1 MKSTSRKT
9 SSLETEAVGF
19 AQQYQSN
26 QLKKG
31 LSTKGFMIIR
41 GISDKADQDKDKKYR
56 VQPVKNAML
65 FLEKFLSFTNK
76 SFEGDIWHRAYIYI
90 SYYSQYNA

>member
-1 MKSTSRKT
+1 
-9 SSLETEAVGF
+9 
-19 AQQYQSN
+19 
-26 QLKKG
+26 
-31 LSTKGFMIIR
+31 MIIR